1 MTVIKHTTAAE
12 IIKHPTSDLI
22 KKRER
27 KIFDMIRKTKG
38 KKIRRCS
45 FFICQG
51 IDSSEIVLEEV

>member
-22 KKRER
+22 KKREK

-38 KKIRRCS
+38 EKNQQMLVFYLSRY
-45 FFICQG
+45 
-51 IDSSEIVLEEV
+51 